1 MPINTE
7 QLSDLIER
15 TLKEV
20 DLYSPAAVNL
30 LLLTAA
36 QESHMGTYIRQ
47 LGNGP
52 ALGVFQMEPA
62 THDDI
67 WENYLDYKYELSGE
81 VLFAADMTG
90 NGAYRSALEYN
101 LKYAILMARMQYR
114 RRPEPL
120 PAADDIR
127 GLAAYWKQWYNTPL
141 GAGTEEEA
149 MLNYKR
155 FVLGEEE

>member
-1 MPINTE
+1 
-7 QLSDLIER
+7 
-15 TLKEV
+15 
-20 DLYSPAAVNL
+20 
-30 LLLTAA
+30 
-36 QESHMGTYIRQ
+36 MGTYIRQ
-47 LGNGP
+47 LGGGP
-52 ALGVFQMEPA
+52 ALGIFQMEPA

-67 WENYLDYKYELSGE
+67 WANFLEFKEPLGELILEVSGHYSGPDE
-81 VLFAADMTG
+81 KAMEWNIMYAA
-90 NGAYRSALEYN
+90 
-101 LKYAILMARMQYR
+101 LMARMQYR

>member
-1 MPINTE
+1 MPINTD
-7 QLSDLIER
+7 QLSDLTEE
-15 TLKEV
+15 TLKNV
-20 DLYSPAAVNL
+20 NMYSPAAVNL

-36 QESHMGTYIRQ
+36 QESHMGTYIKQ

-52 ALGVFQMEPA
+52 ALGIFQMEPA
-62 THDDI
+62 TNEDI
-67 WENYLDYKYELSGE
+67 WDNYLRYKPEIGFDIVRTAGLAPQDSY
-81 VLFAADMTG
+81 AP
-90 NGAYRSALEYN
+90 ALKWN

-120 PAADDIR
+120 PDVDDIR
-127 GLAAYWKQWYNTPL
+127 GLAEYWKQWYNTPK
-141 GAGTEEEA
+141 GAGTVEEA